1 MKDRLHSLLDGA
13 TQEELV
19 ECIQLLAFSVVQH
32 RGKGGFVTLGDAA
45 QALRL
50 GADSESDELKGIL
63 QQGKAVLEEAIERVR
78 VLAAERLAA
87 PQEDQDHSAGPAEKR
102 KQLRIHVSAAIKVLW
117 PGHTDPVAAKLENIS
132 WGGAAIQVERLD
144 NEHGD
149 TVQIMVPSSQGS
161 AIAIEAKILRT
172 WALPDGKGYGVATRF
187 SSLSTHDEMELEKLL
202 KLLSESADGS
212 GKRNHARLT
221 QRLDIEFDELQELQ
235 ATLDDISAGGMG
247 ITVPEPLQIGQSLQ
261 TVISALDG
269 TTSLKLRA
277 RVVRQEQIKLGRI
290 EVYRVGL
297 RFEHQPGD
305 LQERINDLL
314 RKMAIARSAHFG

>member
-1 MKDRLHSLLDGA
+1 MKDRLDTLLDGA

-19 ECIQLLAFSVVQH
+19 TCIQLLAISVAQH
-32 RGKGGFVTLGDAA
+32 RDKGGFVTLGDAS
-45 QALRL
+45 QPLRP
-50 GADSESDELKGIL
+50 GADSSTDELKSVLERGD
-63 QQGKAVLEEAIERVR
+63 KVLEEALERVR

-87 PQEDQDHSAGPAEKR
+87 PRAHTGKAAEPAEKR

-117 PGHTDPVAAKLENIS
+117 PGHTAPVAAKLENIS
-132 WGGAAIQVERLD
+132 WGGAAIRVGQLQ

-149 TVQIMVPSSQGS
+149 TLQITVPSGQGS
-161 AIAIEAKILRT
+161 AITIEAKILRT
-172 WALPDGKGYGVATRF
+172 WPLPDGNGFGVATRF

-221 QRLDIEFDELQELQ
+221 QRLDIEFDGLQELQ

-277 RVVRQEQIKLGRI
+277 RVVRQDPVQLGRV
-290 EVYRVGL
+290 EVYRAGL
-297 RFEHQPGD
+297 KFEHHPED
-305 LQERINDLL
+305 LQERINELL
-314 RKMAIARSAHFG
+314 RKMAIARSANFG